1 MRAWALRT
9 SSAAPISAKRAE
21 ASWKQRRAAAAP
33 PRPWKTRP
41 SSRSHSATPR
51 GLSRSVKLCRLWR
64 SRLSAA
70 SGVSFTDSTF
80 GSVDPSKLNF
90 DNSTISS
97 TANFTGTTWGKDNA
111 SFTIKNWKAEPD
123 AWFSYY
129 YWLDDA
135 RAPDFARTVD
145 IHRKPGYDPCELFMT
160 SKFRAMRKL
169 LQKKLGFRYR
179 MDVIPLDGRLVRGS
193 HGLRPA
199 DPDDGAVIIG
209 PDPPDEMTQ
218 VKDYIRRLL
227 NK

>member
-1 MRAWALRT
+1 LIGAAQSIGAQTVVVSEYGLAPVSKPVAINRELRKAGWLTVRDGPFGEMLMPAESRAFAVADHQLAHVYVNGMDREEVRT
-9 SSAAPISAKRAE
+9 RL
-21 ASWKQRRAAAAP
+21 ASVAGIDR
-33 PRPWKTRP
+33 
-41 SSRSHSATPR
+41 
-51 GLSRSVKLCRLWR
+51 V
-64 SRLSAA
+64 
-70 SGVSFTDSTF
+70 
-80 GSVDPSKLNF
+80 VDPEEVELNHER
-90 DNSTISS
+90 SGELI
-97 TANFTGTTWGKDNA
+97 AL
-111 SFTIKNWKAEPD
+111 AEPD